1 MNSATLDFRIPFNDC
16 DPMCV
21 VWHGNYLRYFEQV
34 RAELFRAWNFTCTDM
49 FAAGYVFPVAKYS
62 VKYIAP
68 AHFDERVRAEIFAEN
83 NDVCLDLHYSLR
95 SLDSGKILA
104 KARSRQVCVVIKTK
118 ETLYELPEPLISKIR
133 EIFTQK

>member
-16 DPMCV
+16 DPMRV

-34 RAELFRAWNFTCTDM
+34 RAELFRDWNFTCDDM

-62 VKYIAP
+62 IKYISP
-68 AHFDERVRAEIFAEN
+68 AKFDERVRAEVFVEN
-83 NDVCLDLHYSLR
+83 NEVCLDLRYALR

-104 KARSRQVCVVIKTK
+104 KASSRQVAVRVENG
-118 ETLYELPEPLISKIR
+118 ETLYELPEPLLSKIR
-133 EIFTQK
+133 EIFPKK